1 MNQIESIRKKLFSLQ
16 DKKYAGFQEKLIP
29 GVDQLEVIGV
39 RTPAL
44 RKLAKELYREGN
56 ADEFLKDLPHRYF
69 EENQLHAFI
78 ISEIKD
84 YYVCVEAVEK
94 FLAYVDNWATCDQM
108 SPKVFGK
115 NKDKVLDKIKV
126 WIKSDATYTV
136 RFAVGML
143 MRHFL
148 DEDFDPIYL
157 EMVAELRSDEY
168 YINMMIAWYF
178 ATAMAKQYEATI
190 PYIEGERLATWT
202 HNKTIQKCVESYRI
216 SDDLKLYLKTL
227 KKK

>member
-29 GVDQLEVIGV
+29 GVYQLEVIGV

-56 ADEFLKDLPHRYF
+56 VDEFLNDLPHRYF

-84 YYVCVEAVEK
+84 YDVCAENVEK

-115 NKDKVLDKIKV
+115 NKDKLLDKIKV

-216 SDDLKLYLKTL
+216 SDDLKVYLKTL